1 MVLTTVDNCEI
12 QEDEKDGEDTTPP
25 LIITVTDFNIH
36 AHLDDTA
43 FHAQKA
49 DSTKPTTS
57 RAVDAVQTFSGEG
70 ILTPP
75 IVVA

>member
-36 AHLDDTA
+36 AHLDDTV
-43 FHAQKA
+43 
-49 DSTKPTTS
+49 ST
-57 RAVDAVQTFSGEG
+57 
-70 ILTPP
+70 
-75 IVVA
+75 